1 MWGIGAV
8 LFEAATGE
16 PAFDDPD
23 VEELDDAE
31 SDTPSDVSDAP
42 DEESDEPYESDDA
55 PTGERFQQSDFPQL
69 STTAR
74 RADALRPLPRKLAD
88 LIATCLQPLP
98 ERRPGV
104 PELLQ
109 ALELIA
115 GLPASERRFA
125 RPPG

>member
-1 MWGIGAV
+1 MRRQASAYTTER
-8 LFEAATGE
+8 LS
-16 PAFDDPD
+16 PA
-23 VEELDDAE
+23 LDD
-31 SDTPSDVSDAP
+31 
-42 DEESDEPYESDDA
+42 
-55 PTGERFQQSDFPQL
+55 R
-69 STTAR
+69 R
-74 RADALRPLPRKLAD
+74 RADALRPLPRELAD
-88 LIATCLQPLP
+88 LIAACLQPLP